1 MSYPEQVGGTHY
13 RADVQHWDV
22 MEEADISYLEATASK
37 YIIRWRKKGGPED
50 LKKAATYLQRALVEE
65 RSARRLVPA
74 ETLKTLVAENGLDPW
89 DTALLELIHLDG
101 SQIAFKAVIALLE
114 DKAHSEMEITGLQE
128 RLKEPTTAP
137 MEDRP

>member
-1 MSYPEQVGGTHY
+1 MSYPEQVGGDHY
-13 RADVQHWDV
+13 KADIQHWDV
-22 MEEADISYLEATASK
+22 MEDADVAYLEATASK

-74 ETLKTLVAENGLDPW
+74 DQLKALVTENGLDPW
-89 DTALLELIHLDG
+89 DAALLELIHLDG
-101 SQIAFKAVIALLE
+101 SQIAFRAVIALLE

-128 RLKEPTTAP
+128 RLRAP
-137 MEDRP
+137 QAAVVEDRP